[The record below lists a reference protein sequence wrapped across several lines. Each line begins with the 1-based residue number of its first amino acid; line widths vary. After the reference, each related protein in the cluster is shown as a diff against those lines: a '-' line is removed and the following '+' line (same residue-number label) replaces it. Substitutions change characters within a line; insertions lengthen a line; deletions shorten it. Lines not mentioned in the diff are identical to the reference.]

1 MKLKKFKKKTA
12 VKINSKEDYLLL
24 MELAEKAGW
33 KWFSGHNATH
43 FNDKVGYYNSDYIS
57 FTTSNKTLAR
67 ISKTVLDDLL
77 YLYNVIT
84 MRQAVKFE
92 VGDKVR
98 IRKDLDK
105 LDATE
110 PPKIIDSMLDAAG
123 DECIITDIPPGHK
136 PNWYGLDS
144 VLYCWLKKWLEP
156 VASCDAVDPEKE
168 QEKEPEQVTGTE
180 PEYFNGDVVCVN
192 SHNAWLTNGKVYKFV
207 DGYSTYDDGDWL
219 PFACG
224 QVKNVGDLNSKSE
237 SDFIEVSERGE
248 KPEGFTGK
256 VICTKSK
263 NSFIT
268 TGKIYEFVNG
278 VSLDGDGEN
287 LPAVRPIKSVEELN
301 DKIHSDFIE
310 VVE

>member
-33 KWFSGHNATH
+33 KWLSGHNATH
-43 FNDKVGYYNSDYIS
+43 FNDQVGYYNSDYIS
-57 FTTSNKTLAR
+57 FITSDKTLAR
-67 ISKTVLDDLL
+67 ISKAVLDDLFDR
-77 YLYNVIT
+77 YKVIT

-110 PPKIIDSMLDAAG
+110 SPKIIDSMLDAAG
-123 DECIITDIPPGHK
+123 DECIITDILTGHK
-136 PNWYGLDS
+136 PNWYRLDS

-156 VASCDAVDPEKE
+156 AASCHAE
-168 QEKEPEQVTGTE
+168 EPEQETEEHHEFFTGE
-180 PEYFNGDVVCVN
+180 VVCTESKN
-192 SHNAWLTNGKVYKFV
+192 SFTTIGKIYKFV
-207 DGYSTYDDGDWL
+207 DGISVDDKGRRMPRITTPKSVDE
-219 PFACG
+219 
-224 QVKNVGDLNSKSE
+224 LNDMLN
-237 SDFIEVSERGE
+237 SDFIEVSGRGE
-248 KPEGFTGK
+248 KPVGFTGK

-263 NSFIT
+263 NNFTT

-278 VSLDGDGEN
+278 CSIDDDGDNMPNTTG
-287 LPAVRPIKSVEELN
+287 PVKSVGELN
-301 DKIHSDFIE
+301 NILLSDFIE